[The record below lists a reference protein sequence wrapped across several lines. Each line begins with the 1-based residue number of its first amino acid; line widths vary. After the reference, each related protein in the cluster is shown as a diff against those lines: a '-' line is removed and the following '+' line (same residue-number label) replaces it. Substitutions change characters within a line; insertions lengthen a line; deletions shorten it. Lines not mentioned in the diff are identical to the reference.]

1 MTEKGEFPNSHATIE
16 KKEELPSCVPEALR
30 IRGGAPL
37 GFALLRV
44 NRSMIFENQP
54 LPELSALPIAQ
65 LRLLWT
71 VRHLEDAT
79 MKDFSERL
87 QVSQSTVTQLADQLV
102 RRKFIERN
110 ADLHDRRVVRLKL
123 SEFGKSI
130 LTQDEKKHQEMF
142 EEVWGKLS
150 NDERM
155 QVMTGLSLLGD
166 AAERVLTEKGRPP
179 KHNLAPPVPLEGE
192 RAGDDPSA
200 QPVLDLMTRRVR
212 GQS

>member
-1 MTEKGEFPNSHATIE
+1 MTDQGGFTTSHEIDE
-16 KKEELPSCVPEALR
+16 KKEKLASGVAEILSASE
-30 IRGGAPL
+30 GAPL

-130 LTQDEKKHQEMF
+130 LAQDEKKHEEMF

-150 NDERM
+150 HDERL

-166 AAERVLTEKGRPP
+166 AAERVLTEKGRPL
-179 KHNLAPPVPLEGE
+179 KHYFAPPVPMEGE
-192 RAGDDPSA
+192 RAGENPSP